1 MFWWWRC
8 AWTCGGDGVGRVAVA
23 AQEER
28 ERELYF
34 FCDDNEMKKKGFR
47 VRVIYHKLQ
56 NGPSLPLIFL
66 QGLKTRTIGAILA

>member
-1 MFWWWRC
+1 MFWWWLC

-34 FCDDNEMKKKGFR
+34 FWYWVKSSKIFGTCL
-47 VRVIYHKLQ
+47 VIY
-56 NGPSLPLIFL
+56 FD
-66 QGLKTRTIGAILA
+66 LKAILVIKLVEIFSLV